1 MKDQKHKERIDK
13 IDIDNER
20 ALDEIYSFKEQ
31 MRLLQ
36 DERRRDIEET
46 ADFIKQLIDT
56 QKADWSK
63 DMGSLRLDVDN
74 QKKDMIDRCSLKEML
89 AIKNNLA
96 SQLDN
101 KVELKEV

>member
-1 MKDQKHKERIDK
+1 
-13 IDIDNER
+13 
-20 ALDEIYSFKEQ
+20 
-31 MRLLQ
+31 
-36 DERRRDIEET
+36 
-46 ADFIKQLIDT
+46 
-56 QKADWSK
+56 
-63 DMGSLRLDVDN
+63 MGSLRLDVDN